1 MQPTSGLFVELLVL
15 SPNFIGGYSGVI
27 PLGYFFLKHKNI

>member
-1 MQPTSGLFVELLVL
+1 MQPTSGLFAELLVL

-27 PLGYFFLKHKNI
+27 PSGY